1 MPPKGYAQRI
11 ENRAG
16 GGVPDVHCMLNGLPF
31 WLELKVANKFIV
43 KHSPHQIAWHT
54 SYAARGGLSFFLI
67 NSLSSKQIHLIEG
80 REAMS
85 VAQAPSFEGL
95 GRSFSGICEPCGSVG
110 EPCGSVAGF
119 LLSSAALS
127 RFSASEER
135 GQETVC
141 ASALNF
147 FL

>member
-1 MPPKGYAQRI
+1 MPPRAYAQRI

-16 GGVPDVHCMLNGLPF
+16 GGVPDVHCMLNGFPF

-67 NSLSSKQIHLIEG
+67 SSLSSKQIHLIEG

-95 GRSFSGICEPCGSVG
+95 GRSFSGKG
-110 EPCGSVAGF
+110 EVW
-119 LLSSAALS
+119 AALEEL
-127 RFSASEER
+127 SASHYA
-135 GQETVC
+135 C
-141 ASALNF
+141 AVADL
-147 FL
+147 